1 MPNNDLSDIFYQ
13 TDSNAA
19 DFDSYERFRL
29 DASIPEA
36 PVVIGE
42 RIIPDAT
49 SSGASFIRNTRIW
62 EVEHFTSSDAPP
74 GAKEAFERL
83 QEARNAARS

>member
-1 MPNNDLSDIFYQ
+1 MPNNDLSNIFYQ
-13 TDSNAA
+13 TNPNPA

-29 DASIPEA
+29 DVSIPEA

-49 SSGASFIRNTRIW
+49 RSGASLIRNTRTW
-62 EVEHFTSSDAPP
+62 EVERFMGGDAPP
-74 GAKEAFERL
+74 AAKEAFEKL
-83 QEARNAARS
+83 QE